1 MAHRTSTLIH
11 MRFLIF
17 GDVVGA
23 VGRAAL
29 THVLPQLRE
38 ERQPDS
44 VIINIENSAH
54 GNGISPSTMPEILGW
69 KADVYT
75 TGDHAWDNH
84 AGRGLLEDKKL
95 AIIRPA
101 NYVDSVPGRGYHVY
115 TNGAYRI
122 AVINLQ
128 GQVFMKNHPA
138 NPFLMLDELL
148 KQSDI
153 AGAHIKLVD
162 FHAEA
167 SSEKRGF
174 GWHADGR
181 VSAVWGTH
189 THIPT
194 ADAQILTNGT
204 GYCSDVGMNGSLDSI
219 IGFDKEAPLKVFK
232 QQVSM
237 KLSPA
242 DAGPYEVNAL
252 QIDIDP
258 STGKTTAIEHVRRIV
273 NY

>member
-1 MAHRTSTLIH
+1 

-23 VGRAAL
+23 MGRGAIS
-29 THVLPQLRE
+29 HILPELRAQL
-38 ERQPDS
+38 QPDS

-54 GNGISPSTMPEILGW
+54 GNGISPSTMPEILAW
-69 KADVYT
+69 KADVLT

-84 AGRGLLEDKKL
+84 AGRTLLEDKKL
-95 AIIRPA
+95 PIIRPA
-101 NYVDSVPGRGYHVY
+101 NYPVGVPGRGYHIY

-138 NPFLMLDELL
+138 NPFGMLDELL

-153 AGAHIKLVD
+153 AAAPIRLID

-167 SSEKRGF
+167 TSEKKGF
-174 GWHADGR
+174 GYHAAGR
-181 VSAVWGTH
+181 VTAVWGTH

-194 ADAQILTNGT
+194 ADAQILPGGT
-204 GYCSDVGMNGSLDSI
+204 GYCSDIGMNGGFDSI
-219 IGFDKEAPLKVFK
+219 IGFDKEAPLKVFR
-232 QQVSM
+232 QQIPI

-242 DAGPYEVNAL
+242 EHGPYEVNAL
-252 QIDIDP
+252 QLDVEP
-258 STGKTTAIEHVRRIV
+258 STGQTTGVELVRRIV